1 MNIRKTTFRFVSTI
15 LMLIAFS
22 VSAQEGVQNLAVV
35 VNALENPKLGIS
47 TSLSIINLD
56 EPDPKKA
63 VKNAILPLGAVPSDV
78 QIQGE
83 LGYVVNTFSNNVQ
96 ITDLRNR
103 ASVGEIPIGDG
114 TLPQQIAFISP
125 SKAYVTC
132 NGTDDIRVVEVKGRS
147 VIKTIP
153 GGPKPTGITVLN
165 GKAYVTN
172 SAFVVDPV
180 TFNVTYKDSSVTVID
195 TQTDTVLKAIPVPT
209 NATGVTT
216 DGESKVLVLSAGDF
230 NLIPGNLVIID
241 ANRDEVERIVELKT
255 TPGFS
260 LVVNRKKQ
268 VFINDGFLT
277 NRGLMVYD
285 LVNKKWTHD
294 RNNALAAFAGGA
306 GMAVDQKDNVYVTF
320 PDWTGG
326 GLDELR
332 IMGANETVIKTYRV
346 GAGASVVA
354 IAQIQPTRG
363 VSFDVNND
371 GVVDIADLVIVA
383 SHFGEVGAGITG
395 DVNGDGRVD
404 IFDLVLVGARFGERL
419 VAAAPF
425 GDRGEWKNGR
435 AEGKDERVEGFISRF
450 TFHVSPDGKHHERI
464 QQAIATLES
473 YPEQSPT
480 VRLVADLLRS
490 YVATTPPIVTE
501 TVLLANYPN
510 PFNPETW
517 VPFQLSVA
525 SPVVIR
531 IYDQSGQLVRTLDL
545 GYRRAGAYLTPSQ
558 AAFWDGRNEIGE
570 AVTSGVYFY
579 QLLTD
584 HLTAT
589 RKMTILK

>member
-1 MNIRKTTFRFVSTI
+1 
-15 LMLIAFS
+15 
-22 VSAQEGVQNLAVV
+22 
-35 VNALENPKLGIS
+35 LENPKLGIS
-47 TSLSIINLD
+47 TSLSIVNLD
-56 EPDPKKA
+56 EPDSKKA
-63 VKNAILPLGAVPSDV
+63 VKNGIIPLGSVPNDI

-96 ITDLRNR
+96 IIDLRNR
-103 ASVGEIPIGDG
+103 VSVGEIPIGDG
-114 TLPQQIAFISP
+114 TLPQQIAFIGP

-132 NGTDDIRVVEVKGRS
+132 NGTDDIKVVNVKERS
-147 VIKTIP
+147 IINAIP
-153 GGPKPTGITVLN
+153 GGLKPTGITVLN

-180 TFNVTYKDSSVTVID
+180 TYNVTYKDSSVTVID
-195 TQTDTVLKAIPVPT
+195 TRTDTVLKTIPVPT
-209 NATGVTT
+209 NATDVTT
-216 DGESKVLVLSAGDF
+216 DGESKVLVLSAGNF

-241 ANRDEVERIVELKT
+241 GNRDEIEKIVELKT

-285 LVNKKWTHD
+285 LVNKKWTRD
-294 RNNALAAFAGGA
+294 RNDALAAFAGGA

-332 IMGANETVIKTYRV
+332 VMGADETVVRTYRV

-354 IAQIQPTRG
+354 IAQIQPTRAAP
-363 VSFDVNND
+363 FDVNND
-371 GVVDIADLVIVA
+371 GTVDIADLVLVA

-395 DVNGDGRVD
+395 DVNGDGRVN

-419 VAAAPF
+419 VVAAPF
-425 GDRGEWKNGR
+425 WDKEIRRQGEWKDGGR
-435 AEGKDERVEGFISRF
+435 QSSNLPS
-450 TFHVSPDGKHHERI
+450 FHPSIPR
-464 QQAIATLES
+464 AIAALES
-473 YPEQSPT
+473 LPEQSPT

-490 YVATTPPIVTE
+490 YVATTPPIVVE
-501 TVLLANYPN
+501 TALFANYPN

-525 SPVVIR
+525 GPVVIR
-531 IYDQSGQLVRTLDL
+531 IYNQSGQLVRTLDL
-545 GYRRAGAYLTPSQ
+545 GYRRAGAYLTQSQ
-558 AAFWDGRNEIGE
+558 AARWDGRNEIGE
-570 AVTSGVYFY
+570 GVTSGVYFY

-584 HLTAT
+584 HFTAT